1 MEIRNMKDLSPEII
15 ELILSE
21 YIKRVIQKLYYPKE
35 SGVYV
40 TRLSKKGL
48 LAQIAM
54 LEIIYDDRTELM
66 RCLKEIKF
74 AIRCNINEIAKM
86 ALEATGTTP
95 SQVLPENITYYSDG
109 SYSESEIQEDS
120 KTNQN
125 RIFEESL
132 PDEFSWQNQPE
143 VIIYNDVQKTMI
155 PKLEEMCGKF
165 KNEKGRPTLKTP
177 FVKIYTANKMRKR

>member
-21 YIKRVIQKLYYPKE
+21 HMKRVIQKLYYPKE

-66 RCLKEIKF
+66 RRLKEIKF

-86 ALEATGTTP
+86 ALETTGTTP

-109 SYSESEIQEDS
+109 SYSQSEIKEDS
-120 KTNQN
+120 KNNQN
-125 RIFEESL
+125 GIFKESL
-132 PDEFSWQNQPE
+132 PDEFSWQKQPE
-143 VIIYNDVQKTMI
+143 IIIYNDAQNTI
-155 PKLEEMCGKF
+155 LSELEEMCGKF
-165 KNEKGRPTLKTP
+165 KNEKGRPTLETP
-177 FVKIYTANKMRKR
+177 FVKIYSK